1 LLIVPPA
8 GKKLSKKVNMKNKYS
23 FLSALVLMLF
33 FASPVAYS
41 QNKNSEKNQ
50 VETTDKN
57 PASFLISKTDLNAL
71 LGMKVNEVIR
81 NKNNRFLDGGIIM
94 ANTKNGDMQF
104 VKVRLSYFRKAF
116 LNIQV
121 NGADSTQ
128 VFVLSEDQSVS
139 YKGSIESENI
149 VMLKC
154 DEDEII
160 SE

>member
-1 LLIVPPA
+1 MGRIV
-8 GKKLSKKVNMKNKYS
+8 SKIVTMKNKNF
-23 FLSALVLMLF
+23 FLFALVLTLL
-33 FASPVAYS
+33 FASPVSYS
-41 QNKNSEKNQ
+41 QDRNSEKNRSGN
-50 VETTDKN
+50 TDKN
-57 PASFLISKTDLNAL
+57 PASFLISKSDLNAL
-71 LGMKVNEVIR
+71 LGLKVHEVIK

-121 NGADSTQ
+121 NGTDSTQ
-128 VFVLSEDQSVS
+128 VFILSEDKSVS
-139 YKGSIESENI
+139 YKGSIETENI